1 MNLTLKRLN
10 LTPNYTEGELY
21 VNDVYFCKTLE
32 DTNRD
37 LNKNGQF
44 DNTEKKVYGETCI
57 PYGKYKVTVTYSPKF
72 KRELPEILGVNSF
85 SGIRIHRGNKTSDSS
100 GCILCGERVVNGY
113 LYNSTPYEIKLTK
126 LLKEAQMRNE
136 DITLTIEKQ

>member
-21 VNDVYFCKTLE
+21 VNGVYFCKTLE

-44 DNTEKKVYGETCI
+44 DNNEKKVYGETCI
-57 PYGKYKVTVTYSPKF
+57 PYGKYKVILSYSPKF
-72 KRELPEILGVNSF
+72 KRELPEILEVPDF
-85 SGIRIHRGNKTSDSS
+85 QGIRIHRGNKISDTL
-100 GCILCGERVVNGY
+100 GCVLCGEKVKNGY
-113 LYNSTPYEIKLTK
+113 LSNSTPYEIKLVE
-126 LLKEAQMRNE
+126 LLKQANIRKEE
-136 DITLTIEKQ
+136 SFIEII

>member
-21 VNDVYFCKTLE
+21 VNGVYFCKTLE

-44 DNTEKKVYGETCI
+44 DNNEKKVYGETCI
-57 PYGKYKVTVTYSPKF
+57 PYGKYKVILSYSPKF
-72 KRELPEILGVNSF
+72 KRELPEILEVPDF
-85 SGIRIHRGNKTSDSS
+85 QGIRIHRGNKISDTL
-100 GCILCGERVVNGY
+100 GCVLCGEKVVNGV
-113 LYNSTPYEIKLTK
+113 LQNSTPYEKKLVSI
-126 LLKEAQMRNE
+126 LKDAISKGETIN
-136 DITLTIEKQ
+136 LTIKKL

>member
-21 VNDVYFCKTLE
+21 VNGVYFCKTLE

-44 DNTEKKVYGETCI
+44 DNNEKKVYGETCI
-57 PYGKYKVTVTYSPKF
+57 PYGKYKVILSYSPKF
-72 KRELPEILGVNSF
+72 KRELPEILEVPNF
-85 SGIRIHRGNKTSDSS
+85 QGIRIHRGNKISDTL
-100 GCILCGERVVNGY
+100 GCVLCGEKVKNGY
-113 LYNSTPYEIKLTK
+113 LSNSTPYEIKLVELFK
-126 LLKEAQMRNE
+126 QAKSKNE
-136 DITLTIEKQ
+136 ESFIEII

>member
-21 VNDVYFCKTLE
+21 VNGVYFCKTLE

-44 DNTEKKVYGETCI
+44 DNNEKKVYGETCI
-57 PYGKYKVTVTYSPKF
+57 PYGKYKVILSYSPKF
-72 KRELPEILGVNSF
+72 KRELPEILEVPDF
-85 SGIRIHRGNKTSDSS
+85 QGIRIHRGNKISDTL
-100 GCILCGERVVNGY
+100 GCVLCGEKVKNGY
-113 LYNSTPYEIKLTK
+113 LSNSTPYEIKLVELFK
-126 LLKEAQMRNE
+126 QAKSRNE
-136 DITLTIEKQ
+136 ESFIRS

>member
-21 VNDVYFCKTLE
+21 VNGVYFCMTLE

-44 DNTEKKVYGETCI
+44 DNNEKKVYGETCI
-57 PYGKYKVTVTYSPKF
+57 PYGKYKVILSYSPKF
-72 KRELPEILGVNSF
+72 KRELPEILEVPNF
-85 SGIRIHRGNKTSDSS
+85 QGIRIHRGNKTSHTL
-100 GCILCGERVVNGY
+100 GCVLCGEKVKNGY
-113 LYNSTPYEIKLTK
+113 LSNSTPYEIKLVELFKQAK
-126 LLKEAQMRNE
+126 LRNE
-136 DITLTIEKQ
+136 ESFIEII

>member
-21 VNDVYFCKTLE
+21 VNGVYFCKTLE

-44 DNTEKKVYGETCI
+44 DNNEKKVYGETCI
-57 PYGKYKVTVTYSPKF
+57 PYGKYKVILSYSSKF
-72 KRELPEILGVNSF
+72 KRELPEILEVPNF
-85 SGIRIHRGNKTSDSS
+85 QGIRIHRGNKISDTL
-100 GCILCGERVVNGY
+100 GCVLCGEKVKNGY
-113 LYNSTPYEIKLTK
+113 LSNSTPYEIKLVE
-126 LLKEAQMRNE
+126 LLKQANLRNE
-136 DITLTIEKQ
+136 ESFIEII

>member
-21 VNDVYFCKTLE
+21 VNGVYFCKTLE

-44 DNTEKKVYGETCI
+44 DNNEKKVYGETCI
-57 PYGKYKVTVTYSPKF
+57 PYGKYKVILSYSPKF
-72 KRELPEILGVNSF
+72 KRELPEILEVPDF
-85 SGIRIHRGNKTSDSS
+85 QGIRIHRGNKISDTL
-100 GCILCGERVVNGY
+100 GCVLCGEKVKNGY
-113 LYNSTPYEIKLTK
+113 LSNSTPYEFKLVE
-126 LLKEAQMRNE
+126 LLKQANLRNE
-136 DITLTIEKQ
+136 ESFIEII

>member
-21 VNDVYFCKTLE
+21 VNGVYFCKTLE

-44 DNTEKKVYGETCI
+44 DNNEKKVYGETCI
-57 PYGKYKVTVTYSPKF
+57 PYGKYKVILSYSPKF
-72 KRELPEILGVNSF
+72 KRELPEILEVPDF
-85 SGIRIHRGNKTSDSS
+85 QGIRIHRGNKISDTL
-100 GCILCGERVVNGY
+100 GCVLCGEKVKNGY
-113 LYNSTPYEIKLTK
+113 LSNSTPYEINLVELFKQAK
-126 LLKEAQMRNE
+126 SRNE
-136 DITLTIEKQ
+136 ESLIEII

>member
-21 VNDVYFCKTLE
+21 VNGVYFCKTLE

-44 DNTEKKVYGETCI
+44 DNNEKKVYGETCI
-57 PYGKYKVTVTYSPKF
+57 PYGKYKVILSYSPKF
-72 KRELPEILGVNSF
+72 KRELPEILEVPDF
-85 SGIRIHRGNKTSDSS
+85 QGIRIHRGNKISDTL
-100 GCILCGERVVNGY
+100 GCVLCGEKVKNGY
-113 LYNSTPYEIKLTK
+113 LSNSTPYEIKLVELFK
-126 LLKEAQMRNE
+126 QANLRNE
-136 DITLTIEKQ
+136 ESFIEIL

>member
-21 VNDVYFCKTLE
+21 VNGVYFCKTLE

-44 DNTEKKVYGETCI
+44 DNNEKKVYGETCI
-57 PYGKYKVTVTYSPKF
+57 PYGKYKVILSYSSKF
-72 KRELPEILGVNSF
+72 KRELPEILKVPNF
-85 SGIRIHRGNKTSDSS
+85 QGIRIHRGNKISDTL
-100 GCILCGERVVNGY
+100 GCVLCGEKVKNGY
-113 LYNSTPYEIKLTK
+113 LSNSTPYEIKLVELFK
-126 LLKEAQMRNE
+126 QAKSRNE
-136 DITLTIEKQ
+136 ESFLEII

>member
-21 VNDVYFCKTLE
+21 VNGVYFCKTLE

-44 DNTEKKVYGETCI
+44 DNNEKKVYGETCI
-57 PYGKYKVTVTYSPKF
+57 PYGKYKVILSYSPKF
-72 KRELPEILGVNSF
+72 KRELPEILEVPNF
-85 SGIRIHRGNKTSDSS
+85 QGIRIHRGNKISDTL
-100 GCILCGERVVNGY
+100 GCVLCGEKVKNGY
-113 LYNSTPYEIKLTK
+113 LSNSTPYEIKLVELFK
-126 LLKEAQMRNE
+126 QAKSRNE
-136 DITLTIEKQ
+136 ESFIEII

>member
-21 VNDVYFCKTLE
+21 VNGVYFCKTLE

-44 DNTEKKVYGETCI
+44 DNNEKKVYGETCI
-57 PYGKYKVTVTYSPKF
+57 PYGKYKVILSYSPKF
-72 KRELPEILGVNSF
+72 KRELPEILEVPDF
-85 SGIRIHRGNKTSDSS
+85 QGIRIHRGNKISDTL
-100 GCILCGERVVNGY
+100 GCVLCGEKVKNGY
-113 LYNSTPYEIKLTK
+113 LSNSTPYEIKLVELFK
-126 LLKEAQMRNE
+126 QAKSRNE
-136 DITLTIEKQ
+136 ESFLEII

>member
-21 VNDVYFCKTLE
+21 VNNVYFCKTLE

-44 DNTEKKVYGETCI
+44 DNSEKKVYGETCI
-57 PYGKYKVTVTYSPKF
+57 PYGKYKIILSYSPKF
-72 KRELPEILGVNSF
+72 KRELPEILEVPNF
-85 SGIRIHRGNKTSDSS
+85 QGIRMHRGNKISDTY
-100 GCILCGERVVNGY
+100 GCVLCGEKVKNGY
-113 LYNSTPYEIKLTK
+113 LSNSTPYEIKLVELFK
-126 LLKEAQMRNE
+126 QAKSRNE
-136 DITLTIEKQ
+136 ESFIEII

>member
-21 VNDVYFCKTLE
+21 VNGVYFCKTLE

-44 DNTEKKVYGETCI
+44 DNNEKKVYGETCI
-57 PYGKYKVTVTYSPKF
+57 PYGKYKVILSYSPKF
-72 KRELPEILGVNSF
+72 KRELPEILEVPDF
-85 SGIRIHRGNKTSDSS
+85 QGIRIHRGNKISDTL
-100 GCILCGERVVNGY
+100 GCVLCGEKVKNGY
-113 LYNSTPYEIKLTK
+113 LSNSTPYEIKLVELFK
-126 LLKEAQMRNE
+126 QAKSRNE
-136 DITLTIEKQ
+136 ESFIEII

>member
-21 VNDVYFCKTLE
+21 VNGVYFCKTLE

-44 DNTEKKVYGETCI
+44 DNNEKKVYGETCI
-57 PYGKYKVTVTYSPKF
+57 PYGKYKVILSYSPKF
-72 KRELPEILGVNSF
+72 KRELPEILEVPDF
-85 SGIRIHRGNKTSDSS
+85 QGIRIHRGNKIADTL
-100 GCILCGERVVNGY
+100 GCILCGEKVKNGY
-113 LYNSTPYEIKLTK
+113 LSNSTPYEIKLVE
-126 LLKEAQMRNE
+126 LLKQANLRNE
-136 DITLTIEKQ
+136 ESFIEIL

>member
-21 VNDVYFCKTLE
+21 VNGVYFCKTLE

-44 DNTEKKVYGETCI
+44 DNSEKKVYGETCI
-57 PYGKYKVTVTYSPKF
+57 TYGKYKVILSYSPKF
-72 KRELPEILGVNSF
+72 KRELPEILEVPDF
-85 SGIRIHRGNKTSDSS
+85 QGIRIHRGNKISDTL
-100 GCILCGERVVNGY
+100 GCILCGEKVKNGY
-113 LYNSTPYEIKLTK
+113 LSNSTPYEIKLVELFK
-126 LLKEAQMRNE
+126 QAKSRNE
-136 DITLTIEKQ
+136 ESFIEII

>member
-21 VNDVYFCKTLE
+21 VNGVYFCKTLE

-44 DNTEKKVYGETCI
+44 DNNEKKVYGETCI
-57 PYGKYKVTVTYSPKF
+57 PYGKYKVILSYSPKF
-72 KRELPEILGVNSF
+72 KRELPEILEVPDF
-85 SGIRIHRGNKTSDSS
+85 QGIRIHRGNKISDTL
-100 GCILCGERVVNGY
+100 GCVLCGEKVKNGY
-113 LYNSTPYEIKLTK
+113 LSNSTPYEIKLVELFK
-126 LLKEAQMRNE
+126 QANLRNE
-136 DITLTIEKQ
+136 ESFIEII

>member
-21 VNDVYFCKTLE
+21 VNGVYFCKTLE

-44 DNTEKKVYGETCI
+44 DNNEKKVYGETCI
-57 PYGKYKVTVTYSPKF
+57 PYGKYKVILSYSPKF
-72 KRELPEILGVNSF
+72 KRELPEILEVPDF
-85 SGIRIHRGNKTSDSS
+85 QGIRIHRGNKISDTL
-100 GCILCGERVVNGY
+100 GCVLCGEKVKNGY
-113 LYNSTPYEIKLTK
+113 LSNSTPYEIKLVELFKQAK
-126 LLKEAQMRNE
+126 LRNE
-136 DITLTIEKQ
+136 ESFIEII

>member
-21 VNDVYFCKTLE
+21 VNGVYFCKTLE

-44 DNTEKKVYGETCI
+44 DNNEKKVYGETCI
-57 PYGKYKVTVTYSPKF
+57 PYGKYKIILSYSPKF
-72 KRELPEILGVNSF
+72 KRELPEILEVPNF
-85 SGIRIHRGNKTSDSS
+85 QGIRIHRGNKISDTL
-100 GCILCGERVVNGY
+100 GCVLCGEKVKNGY
-113 LYNSTPYEIKLTK
+113 LSNSTPYEIKLVELFK
-126 LLKEAQMRNE
+126 QAKSRNE
-136 DITLTIEKQ
+136 ESFIEII

>member
-44 DNTEKKVYGETCI
+44 DNNEKKVYGETCI
-57 PYGKYKVTVTYSPKF
+57 PYGKYKVILSYSPKF
-72 KRELPEILGVNSF
+72 KRELPEILEVPDF
-85 SGIRIHRGNKTSDSS
+85 QGIRIHRGNKISDTL
-100 GCILCGERVVNGY
+100 GCILCGEKVKNGY
-113 LYNSTPYEIKLTK
+113 LSNSTPYEIKLVELFK
-126 LLKEAQMRNE
+126 QAKSRNE
-136 DITLTIEKQ
+136 ESFIEII